1 MNFPGAPAA
10 RRLSFVASP
19 SGKEPARCRHSQGS
33 DVRDMSSRLSVIQA
47 DITTLDVE
55 AIVNAA
61 NSRLIP
67 GGGVD
72 GAINRAAGPELA
84 RAMAAIGRCPTGEA
98 VITPAFKLKARHVIH
113 TVAPVFA
120 QHPEAEVWRLLER
133 CYRNSLALA
142 ADHKAGSI
150 AFPSLGTGVYGIP
163 IEQASVVAV
172 DAARAHVGLSAW
184 PSQIVFCC
192 FSAADAA
199 HYRAALSRQDSA

>member
-1 MNFPGAPAA
+1 M
-10 RRLSFVASP
+10 ST
-19 SGKEPARCRHSQGS
+19 PARIEVMR
-33 DVRDMSSRLSVIQA
+33 A
-47 DITTLDVE
+47 DITTLEVD

-84 RAMAAIGRCPTGEA
+84 KAMAAIGRCPTGEA
-98 VITPAFKLKARHVIH
+98 VITPAFKLKAKHVIH

-120 QHPEAEVWRLLER
+120 QYPEPEVWPLLMN

-142 ADHKAGSI
+142 RKHHAHSI

-163 IEQASVVAV
+163 IDSACRYAV
-172 DAARAHVGLSAW
+172 YEVRRYAHDMHV
-184 PSQIVFCC
+184 IFCC
-192 FSAADAA
+192 FSENDAA
-199 HYRAALSRQDSA
+199 LYRAEVDRNG